1 MKQAGQPIQNE
12 KQLETIKNILL
23 QSSKRDGLLFVL
35 AVNSGLKVSEILQ
48 LKVSDVIDEDE
59 NVRHSILFYNE
70 KVKKHKWFAVNED
83 LQHAIEDYMK
93 ERKTWKRNEPL
104 LKSQKGTKSI
114 TRQHAWYILN
124 KAAKEVGLEGISS
137 HTLRKTWGYCA
148 YKSGVDIAF
157 LQHFRSQYSIQNFK
171 VYRYCLITLYIKRL
185 PFVNL
190 VTFLCFIFS
199 FLVLSLLYCSG
210 TLIVRGR
217 NYEHINN

>member
-48 LKVSDVIDEDE
+48 LKVSDVIDENE

-124 KAAKEVGLEGISS
+124 KAAKEVGLEGID
-137 HTLRKTWGYCA
+137 RK
-148 YKSGVDIAF
+148 SV
-157 LQHFRSQYSIQNFK
+157 
-171 VYRYCLITLYIKRL
+171 V
-185 PFVNL
+185 
-190 VTFLCFIFS
+190 
-199 FLVLSLLYCSG
+199 
-210 TLIVRGR
+210 
-217 NYEHINN
+217 

>member
-1 MKQAGQPIQNE
+1 MKQAGQPIQNG
-12 KQLETIKNILL
+12 KQLEKIKNILL

-48 LKVSDVIDEDE
+48 LKVGDVIDENE

-70 KVKKHKWFAVNED
+70 KVKKHKWFAVNEE

-157 LQHFRSQYSIQNFK
+157 LQHFFDHSTPSK
-171 VYRYCLITLYIKRL
+171 TLKYIG
-185 PFVNL
+185 
-190 VTFLCFIFS
+190 IA
-199 FLVLSLLYCSG
+199 
-210 TLIVRGR
+210 
-217 NYEHINN
+217 

>member
-48 LKVSDVIDEDE
+48 LKVSDVI
-59 NVRHSILFYNE
+59 
-70 KVKKHKWFAVNED
+70 AVNED

-157 LQHFRSQYSIQNFK
+157 LQHFFDHSTPSK
-171 VYRYCLITLYIKRL
+171 TLKYIG
-185 PFVNL
+185 
-190 VTFLCFIFS
+190 IA
-199 FLVLSLLYCSG
+199 
-210 TLIVRGR
+210 
-217 NYEHINN
+217 